1 MSQITSP
8 ATYSISRPQDVI
20 DIVNKNS
27 AINTSIGVIF
37 IALGG
42 ILIDAYQ
49 AAMVGF
55 GNKYIAA
62 QFGISPGLA
71 ATVNASVLIAA
82 LIGGLLANRV
92 INRFGQKRAFI
103 IGMGLCTIGAAAV
116 AIAPSIWWVLVCRVI
131 MGFGLGIDFPLA
143 TNAVAEL
150 RGSTSKK
157 TGTSVNLWQ
166 MAWYVSTT
174 VVYLVLLPL
183 LLSGIAE
190 EQLWRYGIFIGAIFA
205 VIFMILRYFFIG
217 ESAMWAARV
226 GRYQEA
232 CDILGKRYGVQA
244 RVAASMILRYFFIG
258 ESAMWAARV
267 GRYQEACDIL
277 GKRYGV
283 QARVAASGTTEAK
296 FSEKAENKY
305 SGGYGILFN
314 DRYRKRT
321 ILGCVVA
328 TMQAW
333 QYNAGTTEAKF
344 SEKAENKYSG
354 GYGILF
360 NDRYRKRTILG
371 CVVATMQ
378 AWQYNAVGVY
388 LPLTLAGI
396 ISGGLTGA
404 LTGSAVVNAL
414 CGVTGGMIGSFIL
427 QRLGTRRQSMYG
439 FAVVTLALLSLG
451 ALARDDRLVYSPT
464 TGYSPTVDVWI
475 CCCDLSIAVVRRTG
489 ND

>member
-150 RGSTSKK
+150 WFNVEENRHVGQPLAN
-157 TGTSVNLWQ
+157 G
-166 MAWYVSTT
+166 
-174 VVYLVLLPL
+174 LVCFDNRCL
-183 LLSGIAE
+183 
-190 EQLWRYGIFIGAIFA
+190 FGAFA
-205 VIFMILRYFFIG
+205 
-217 ESAMWAARV
+217 
-226 GRYQEA
+226 
-232 CDILGKRYGVQA
+232 
-244 RVAASMILRYFFIG
+244 AASV
-258 ESAMWAARV
+258 W
-267 GRYQEACDIL
+267 
-277 GKRYGV
+277 
-283 QARVAASGTTEAK
+283 
-296 FSEKAENKY
+296 
-305 SGGYGILFN
+305 
-314 DRYRKRT
+314 YR
-321 ILGCVVA
+321 
-328 TMQAW
+328 
-333 QYNAGTTEAKF
+333 
-344 SEKAENKYSG
+344 
-354 GYGILF
+354 
-360 NDRYRKRTILG
+360 
-371 CVVATMQ
+371 
-378 AWQYNAVGVY
+378 
-388 LPLTLAGI
+388 
-396 ISGGLTGA
+396 
-404 LTGSAVVNAL
+404 
-414 CGVTGGMIGSFIL
+414 
-427 QRLGTRRQSMYG
+427 
-439 FAVVTLALLSLG
+439 
-451 ALARDDRLVYSPT
+451 
-464 TGYSPTVDVWI
+464 
-475 CCCDLSIAVVRRTG
+475 
-489 ND
+489 